1 MKRILFV
8 CHGNICR
15 SPMAEYI
22 MKNYIRK
29 YHLEGEIYC
38 ESMATS
44 SEELG
49 NDIYPPVKDILRK
62 YKIPFDNH
70 KARKIYPNII
80 NEWDLILGMDSYNIS
95 NIKRI
100 LGESNKI
107 HKLSEFSGSNID
119 IDDPWYTRDFENC
132 YQEINIHINNLIKK
146 ILSKIDN
153 N

>member
-15 SPMAEYI
+15 SPMAEYV
-22 MKNYIRK
+22 MKNLIKK
-29 YHLEGEIYC
+29 YHLENEVYC

-49 NDIYPPVKDILRK
+49 NDIYPPVKEVLRRHNIL
-62 YKIPFDNH
+62 FDSH
-70 KARKIYPNII
+70 RARKIYPNII
-80 NEWDLILGMDSYNIS
+80 NEWDLIIGMDDYNMS

-107 HKLSEFSGSNID
+107 HKLSEFSSSNVD
-119 IDDPWYTRDFENC
+119 VDDPWYTRDFDTC
-132 YQEINIHINNLIKK
+132 YEEICIHLNNLCKHITNK
-146 ILSKIDN
+146 LR
-153 N
+153 

>member
-22 MKNYIRK
+22 MKYLA
-29 YHLEGEIYC
+29 HLYGIDKEIYC

-49 NDIYPPVKDILRK
+49 NDIYPPVKKVLDEHN
-62 YKIPFDNH
+62 IPYEKH
-70 KARKIYPNII
+70 RARKINSDALSKF
-80 NEWDLILGMDSYNIS
+80 DLILGMDSYNIS
-95 NIKRI
+95 NLKRI

-107 HKLSEFSGSNID
+107 HKLSEFSGSNVD
-119 IDDPWYTRDFENC
+119 VDDPWYTREFENC
-132 YQEINIHINNLIKK
+132 YQEIYMHLDNLCKK
-146 ILSKIDN
+146 FAKIV
-153 N
+153 